1 MRTKKTGTATR
12 TTDEGAQRRAAAG
25 SSLPF
30 ALALAL
36 AGAPA
41 AHAQRSPDQH
51 AHPQIGTASWYGA
64 RHQGRPTATGEIFD
78 MARLTA
84 AHRTL
89 PLGTHARITNLE
101 NGRTVEVVIND
112 RGPALPGRIVD
123 VSAQAASVLGMRARG
138 LARVAIERLP
148 D

>member
-1 MRTKKTGTATR
+1 MTAR
-12 TTDEGAQRRAAAG
+12 KRRRAAAR

-30 ALALAL
+30 ALLLAL

-41 AHAQRSPDQH
+41 AHAQRNPVQD
-51 AHPQIGTASWYGA
+51 APAQISTASWYGV

-101 NGRTVEVVIND
+101 NGRSVEVVIND
-112 RGPALPGRIVD
+112 RGPALPGRIID
-123 VSAQAASVLGMRARG
+123 LSAQAATVLDMRARG